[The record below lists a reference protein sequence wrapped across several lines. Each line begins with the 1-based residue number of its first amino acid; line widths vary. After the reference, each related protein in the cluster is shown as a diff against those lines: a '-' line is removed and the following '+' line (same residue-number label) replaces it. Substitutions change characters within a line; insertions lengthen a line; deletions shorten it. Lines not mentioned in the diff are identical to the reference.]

1 MRRNTF
7 ATAAIRNPDLRD
19 VALVT
24 TTPALRSLQCGLQ
37 VQGMDKIM
45 ERVVKDTH
53 FFINTELG
61 NHLPV
66 IKLVSF
72 LEQIPVSSG

>member
-1 MRRNTF
+1 MF
-7 ATAAIRNPDLRD
+7 EI

-24 TTPALRSLQCGLQ
+24 TTPAFRSLQCRLQ

-45 ERVVKDTH
+45 ETVVKDIH
-53 FFINTELG
+53 FSISTELG

-72 LEQIPVSSG
+72 LEYTPVSSE